1 MIKLS
6 LVYIVVQHTEARSK
20 QNTLIKH
27 KMGRVGFGRIQE
39 SYANKIC
46 S

>member
-27 KMGRVGFGRIQE
+27 KMGRVGFGRIKE
-39 SYANKIC
+39 SYVNKIC